1 MTVRRVQFWRD
12 TPGLPAQARVNRSAF
27 DSAGRAVA
35 DWDPRLGMEP
45 SAPAN
50 LATIYSLSG
59 KVLSTLSVDAGL
71 RVSLFAEAGQVVQ
84 GWDGR
89 GAQRR
94 VEYDALLRTVALFE
108 QARSTE
114 RYEYGA
120 AQLAFADHNQCG
132 QLIRHDDPAG
142 TRHFNA
148 FGLTGALLEQT
159 QHFLRDLDS
168 PDWPMPINERNVLLE
183 PGEGART
190 VWCFNS
196 LDDRLEQTDAQGNR
210 QRFNHTVDGL
220 LRDSWL
226 HLKSTTEPRQM
237 VRAMDYNA
245 NGQVERQISGN
256 GVISLF
262 DYSPS
267 DDRLIRLRALRA
279 NHQSLQDLSYRHD
292 PVGNILC
299 INDKALPIRYFA
311 NQRIEPVS
319 CYEYDSLSQLIRATG
334 WEAGSANRGPSKI
347 EDPKAVANYQQT
359 YRYDAGGNLLELTH
373 QGPQRHGRVLTA
385 AKFSNRCLLV
395 QDGRPPTDAEIAGAF
410 DESGN
415 LLRLEKGR
423 TLSWDVRNQLQQVCP
438 VERESELNDTERY
451 IYGGGGMRQ
460 RKIRSAHTHA
470 RAVISETRYFP
481 GLEVRRVD
489 DDMLHVITAQ
499 AGRTTVQ
506 VLNWES
512 APPNNL
518 ANDQYRYNL
527 ADHLGSCALELDH
540 EAKVISRE
548 TYHPFGSTAFSER
561 GDSNEVS
568 YRTLRYSGKERDA
581 TGLYYYG
588 LRYYIP
594 WLQRWTTVDPAGI
607 ADGLN
612 LYCMVANRPLV
623 FRDADGQVRGLPEGV
638 VVKDERDPRQNVVGA
653 DQANPVIARELDLP
667 PEMSHSVESTVGTSA
682 ANAPPPRWTPLQYLA
697 AHKNSQRTLVVGCGA
712 SPQNVTSMGGIRG
725 GACSLGSSHE
735 HDFTV
740 DIDAGANADLTA
752 DLVTYRGTDLG
763 RDGLQ
768 QFDVISFEYL
778 FRGPRNPFK
787 NEHIQA
793 WIQAADALS
802 RPGAE
807 VFFFNGHAPYREVA
821 AQELRRLSYSVRE
834 ESSNPGNRRG
844 HVFVVGKKPGN
855 SLFSKIR
862 KLF

>member
-1 MTVRRVQFWRD
+1 MMVRRVQFWRD
-12 TPGLPAQARVNRSAF
+12 TPGLPAQARVSRSAF

-35 DWDPRLGMEP
+35 EWDPRLGMEP
-45 SAPAN
+45 LAPAN

-59 KVLSTLSVDAGL
+59 KVLSTVSVDAGL
-71 RVSLFAEAGQVVQ
+71 RVSLFAEADQVVQ

-94 VEYDALLRTVALFE
+94 IEYDALLRTVALFE
-108 QARSTE
+108 QARCTE
-114 RYEYGA
+114 RYQYGT
-120 AQLAFADHNQCG
+120 AQPAFADRNQCG

-142 TRHFNA
+142 TRYFNA

-168 PDWPMPINERNVLLE
+168 PDWPIPINERNELLE
-183 PGEGART
+183 PGEGAST
-190 VWCFNS
+190 AWCFNS
-196 LDDRLEQTDAQGNR
+196 LDERLEQTDAQGNR
-210 QRFNHTVDGL
+210 QRFNQTVDGK

-226 HLKSTTEPRQM
+226 HLKNATEPRQM

-245 NGQVERQISGN
+245 NGQVERQTSGN

-262 DYSPS
+262 DYSPT
-267 DDRLIRLRALRA
+267 DDRLIRQRALRA
-279 NHQSLQDLSYRHD
+279 NHQSLQDLNYRHD
-292 PVGNILC
+292 PVGNILS
-299 INDKALPIRYFA
+299 IEDKALPIRYFA

-319 CYEYDSLSQLIRATG
+319 RYVYDSLSQLIQATG
-334 WEAGSANRGPSKI
+334 WEAGSANRGPSHI
-347 EDPKAVANYQQT
+347 EDPNAVSNYRQS
-359 YRYDAGGNLLELTH
+359 YRYDAGGNLLELIH

-385 AKFSNRCLLV
+385 AKYSNRCLPE
-395 QDGRPPTDAEIAGAF
+395 QDGHPPTEAEIAGAF
-410 DESGN
+410 DENGN

-423 TLSWDVRNQLQQVCP
+423 TLSWDARNQLQQVCP

-470 RAVISETRYFP
+470 REVISETRYLP
-481 GLEVRRVD
+481 GLEIRRVGD
-489 DDMLHVITAQ
+489 DILHVITAQ

-506 VLNWES
+506 VMRWES
-512 APPNNL
+512 TLPNNL
-518 ANDQYRYNL
+518 ANDQYRCNL
-527 ADHLGSCALELDH
+527 ADHLGSCALELDR

-568 YRTLRYSGKERDA
+568 HRTLRYSGKERDA

-588 LRYYIP
+588 LRYYMP
-594 WLQRWTTVDPAGI
+594 WLQRWTTVDPAGAI
-607 ADGLN
+607 DGLN
-612 LYCMVANRPLV
+612 LYCMVSNRPLV
-623 FRDADGQVRGLPEGV
+623 FRDADGQVRALPEGV
-638 VVKDERDPRQNVVGA
+638 VVKDEHDPQHEVVGA
-653 DQANPVIARELDLP
+653 GQANPVKAREPDLP
-667 PEMSHSVESTVGTSA
+667 PEMPHPAQSTVSKSA
-682 ANAPPPRWTPLQYLA
+682 TAPPPRWTTLQYLE

-821 AQELRRLSYSVRE
+821 AQELRRLNYSVRE

-844 HVFVVGKKPGN
+844 HVFVVGKKPG
-855 SLFSKIR
+855 SSFFSKIS